1 MFATSP
7 PIIQLRIR
15 AKDPLL
21 IEGQAPFGREMH
33 TCKRLDYRQLVFL
46 TNGPP
51 TFYLSAFLKMPTAL
65 SASTALSKAT

>member
-1 MFATSP
+1 
-7 PIIQLRIR
+7 
-15 AKDPLL
+15 
-21 IEGQAPFGREMH
+21 MH